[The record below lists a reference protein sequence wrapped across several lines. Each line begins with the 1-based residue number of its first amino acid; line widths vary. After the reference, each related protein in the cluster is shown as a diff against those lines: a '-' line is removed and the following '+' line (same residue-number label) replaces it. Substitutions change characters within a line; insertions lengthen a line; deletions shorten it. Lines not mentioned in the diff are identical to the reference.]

1 MFIAAL
7 FVIAKM
13 KTSQISTKRLMDKH
27 VVVYLYRGI
36 LLSIEKDQTTETYST
51 IDESQADYA
60 E

>member
-1 MFIAAL
+1 
-7 FVIAKM
+7 
-13 KTSQISTKRLMDKH
+13 MDKH